1 MNETI
6 KTQLNHRTIRKF
18 ENRPVEKEVLNTLL
32 EVVNRTASSTGM
44 QNSSII
50 RVTDKDLR
58 EKIYEIST
66 QKYLLDVPELWIF
79 VVDTLR
85 NDRIAR
91 ENGFESKTSGDMDK
105 FFQGFT
111 DATLAIQ
118 NLTVA
123 IESMGMG
130 AVYFGSILN
139 NMGKLVEALKLPKLV
154 FPVLGIGFGY
164 PKEEPQLKPRMPMEL
179 KFFENEYKILP
190 SYKEAI
196 KEYDEEMTNYYDLR
210 ENGKRSDTFSEQVV
224 ARLKPEIEVKR
235 NVADILELQGFN
247 LRLER
252 ENK

>member
-18 ENRPVEKEVLNTLL
+18 ENRPVEKEVLDTLL

-44 QNSSII
+44 QNSSIV

-85 NDRIAR
+85 NDRIAT
-91 ENGFESKTSGDMDK
+91 ENGFEPKTSGDMDK

-235 NVADILELQGFN
+235 NVADILESQGFN

-252 ENK
+252 EKK

>member
-18 ENRPVEKEVLNTLL
+18 ENRPVEKEVLDTLL

-91 ENGFESKTSGDMDK
+91 ENGFEPKTSCDMDK

-235 NVADILELQGFN
+235 NVADILESQGFN

-252 ENK
+252 EKK

>member
-18 ENRPVEKEVLNTLL
+18 ENRPVEKEALDTLL

-91 ENGFESKTSGDMDK
+91 ENGFEPKTSGDMDK

-118 NLTVA
+118 NLTIA

-210 ENGKRSDTFSEQVV
+210 ENGKRSDIFSEQVV

-252 ENK
+252 EKK

>member
-18 ENRPVEKEVLNTLL
+18 ENRPVEKEVLDTLL

-91 ENGFESKTSGDMDK
+91 ENGFEPKTSCDMDK

-235 NVADILELQGFN
+235 NVADIIEAQGFN

-252 ENK
+252 EKK

>member
-6 KTQLNHRTIRKF
+6 KTQLSHRTIRKF
-18 ENRPVEKEVLNTLL
+18 ENRPVEKEVLDTLL

-235 NVADILELQGFN
+235 NVADIIESQGFN

>member
-18 ENRPVEKEVLNTLL
+18 ENRPVEKEVLDTLL

-91 ENGFESKTSGDMDK
+91 ENGFEPKTSCDMDK

-139 NMGKLVEALKLPKLV
+139 NMSKLVEALKLPKLV

-224 ARLKPEIEVKR
+224 SRLKPEIEVKR
-235 NVADILELQGFN
+235 NVADIIEAQGFN

>member
-18 ENRPVEKEVLNTLL
+18 ENRPVEKEVLDTLL

-91 ENGFESKTSGDMDK
+91 ENGFEPKTSCDMDK

-224 ARLKPEIEVKR
+224 SRLKPEIEVKR

-252 ENK
+252 EKK

>member
-18 ENRPVEKEVLNTLL
+18 ENRPVEKEVLDTLL

-91 ENGFESKTSGDMDK
+91 ENGFEPKTSCDMDK

-111 DATLAIQ
+111 DSTLAIQ

-164 PKEEPQLKPRMPMEL
+164 PKEEPQLKPRMPMEI

-235 NVADILELQGFN
+235 NVADIIEAQGFK

>member
-18 ENRPVEKEVLNTLL
+18 ENRPVEKEVLDTLL

-91 ENGFESKTSGDMDK
+91 ENGFEPKTSCDMDK

-224 ARLKPEIEVKR
+224 SRLKPEIEVKR
-235 NVADILELQGFN
+235 NVADIIEAQGFN

>member
-18 ENRPVEKEVLNTLL
+18 EERPVEKETIDALL

-50 RVTDKDLR
+50 KVTDKDLR

-91 ENGFESKTSGDMDK
+91 ENGFEPTTSGDMDK

-139 NMGKLVEALKLPKLV
+139 NMGKLVEVLKLPKLV

-164 PKEEPQLKPRMPMEL
+164 PKEKPQLKPRMPMEL

-235 NVADILELQGFN
+235 NVADVLESQGFN
-247 LRLER
+247 LRLKR

>member
-18 ENRPVEKEVLNTLL
+18 ENRPVEKEVLDTLL

-91 ENGFESKTSGDMDK
+91 ENGFEPKTSCDMDK

-164 PKEEPQLKPRMPMEL
+164 PKEEPQLKPRMPKEL

-224 ARLKPEIEVKR
+224 SRLKPEIEVKR
-235 NVADILELQGFN
+235 NVADIIEAQGFN

-252 ENK
+252 EKK